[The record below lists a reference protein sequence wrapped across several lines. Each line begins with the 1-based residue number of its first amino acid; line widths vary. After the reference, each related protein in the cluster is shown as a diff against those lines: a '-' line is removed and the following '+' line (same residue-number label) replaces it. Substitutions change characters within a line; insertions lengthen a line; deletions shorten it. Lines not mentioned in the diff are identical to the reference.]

1 MTAIC
6 KNLLTFAKFFRRH
19 HPQSSESKSSFKKTH
34 FEGWN
39 LYLLSFDV
47 DAAQFF
53 ELNIF
58 RVQRYDRFRHYKKIS
73 RHLVRNGGIVV
84 QNTYPFGKLFS
95 FCISSL
101 MALS

>member
-6 KNLLTFAKFFRRH
+6 KNLLIFAKFFRRH

-58 RVQRYDRFRHYKKIS
+58 RVQRYDRFRHYKKIPPS
-73 RHLVRNGGIVV
+73 CTKWRDCCTKHL
-84 QNTYPFGKLFS
+84 PFW
-95 FCISSL
+95 
-101 MALS
+101 

>member
-6 KNLLTFAKFFRRH
+6 KNLLIFAKFFRRH

-58 RVQRYDRFRHYKKIS
+58 RVQRYDRFRHYKKYPAILYEMAGLLYKTPTL
-73 RHLVRNGGIVV
+73 LVSCS
-84 QNTYPFGKLFS
+84 LFVS
-95 FCISSL
+95 VP
-101 MALS
+101 